1 MLFQCCSGGR
11 RILPISADGR
21 GPGQKRSRLLAR
33 PSFSTATGAVPALL
47 SALGCSSHPH
57 FTGAASSHLSIPPPV
72 RKGGFFPR
80 SCLAPTPGHGLR
92 SLHHT
97 ANAPSSISA
106 RGKAHSWDRRGS
118 NPIPRPCSS
127 ACVSTGCPRW
137 VFLPQIPAP
146 SSAGKAAASSSQKR
160 APACYLQTAAKR
172 LRSWSKQTNPG
183 E

>member
-21 GPGQKRSRLLAR
+21 GPAQKRSRQKR

-72 RKGGFFPR
+72 RQGGFFPC
-80 SCLAPTPGHGLR
+80 SCPAPTPGHGML
-92 SLHHT
+92 SLHHA
-97 ANAPSSISA
+97 ANIPSSISA
-106 RGKAHSWDRRGS
+106 RGKHTAGTGEVQTPSQGHVPQPVQAPGALAVCFCPKSQFPAVRGK
-118 NPIPRPCSS
+118 R
-127 ACVSTGCPRW
+127 
-137 VFLPQIPAP
+137 LPAAP
-146 SSAGKAAASSSQKR
+146 KKR
-160 APACYLQTAAKR
+160 APACYLQTAAER